1 MDKQLNKK
9 TIISALVVILI
20 CVFCLTG
27 ATFALFTNNLQDGT
41 IGITTTTGSVRVDI
55 IDTNEEKPTSL
66 VGKTLQFQTSATN
79 KIILFEPGAT
89 FYTQGFKIKNTGDI
103 KIKYRLCVSED
114 PELDMIEFLK
124 AFEVWITDDLKNFEA
139 AKNITTFEGELGVK
153 DCSKTYYL
161 FVKMKETATN
171 DFQGKTFKGIGVTVC
186 AVQGN
191 ASLGE

>member
-103 KIKYRLCVSED
+103 NTYLELKQVKELEQIIKAEKYENYKNEGNSNYR
-114 PELDMIEFLK
+114 K
-124 AFEVWITDDLKNFEA
+124 
-139 AKNITTFEGELGVK
+139 
-153 DCSKTYYL
+153 
-161 FVKMKETATN
+161 
-171 DFQGKTFKGIGVTVC
+171 
-186 AVQGN
+186 
-191 ASLGE
+191 